1 MKKNIIK
8 RTVLLLAI
16 VVLVFG
22 AFFTNKLIIKAS
34 VSRNSMSILEIEPTD
49 RFSLTQTQG
58 SATSGVETISNI
70 SNMAVTIRHITMAEY
85 ISNVE
90 QINGKYDVVVIGNNN
105 TSSSVT
111 YSAEFGNSK
120 PRYLPYG
127 KEAYN
132 TTSSPTT
139 LGMLN
144 DSRWAGTRNSNGTP
158 DQKTYIE
165 YYSENDITNKRANEI
180 LDSINSGQ
188 LVYIANE
195 ALSNT
200 GTKIYS
206 NFNSLT
212 NGNLVKINQAQM
224 TLNSIVDKYI
234 NGTAKR
240 SPVLSIASQSKNND
254 RNINFVY
261 NIATDNEEQNMTVS
275 LYLDLNGDGLFK
287 DKEKVKTI
295 QNINTSNTQYN
306 NGIISYKLDDQ
317 FVGNLTWKLEVVTS
331 GNVKTYKT
339 GVIDFQADPNHKP
352 IVRVLQVYPVST
364 NGISNSFNLTNNSII
379 NSLITNLR
387 DYNLQIAAK
396 STTEF
401 NNDISSGNKLNSN
414 YDMIILGFADSYAYN
429 DLPQT
434 SINEIKSFISTGQSV
449 MFTHDTVTYRYLSYP
464 DTTSATTIKPTVDST
479 DKSSKNITHNFRD
492 IIGQS
497 RYVDPYNPT
506 EVDIYKNFNVST
518 GKYDARNIP
527 HEQLKSS
534 DQGKVSLGM
543 TKGLLSMFE
552 SSATAGSYS
561 GESTSVYKIND
572 GLINQYPYRIGYDA
586 DISVAPTHYQ
596 WYQLNLEDP
605 DVVPWFTLKPSGN
618 GYNQY
623 DARNYYYTYSKGNIT
638 YSGTGHSGDSTRY
651 TTDECKLFVNTMVK
665 AERGA
670 NHAPTLQVNLND
682 GAKVSRN
689 QSSIDFNF
697 IPTDRDNDPINADVT
712 VRYGTN
718 LIQTYSYSNK
728 KQGEAIPVS
737 IPNSVFKN
745 VSGNG
750 ITITVKASDPLLA
763 EVSQTYTINLVSD
776 PTVSLSLSYDKTGYL
791 VGDVATVRVVANSN
805 QSTQG
810 LQTTLSNITYNITGK
825 YNSEDV
831 QVTSGGD
838 SISFNNVVF
847 SPAANPSSQT
857 SSFTFLTKKSGQISI
872 DGVLSYNQTNTTSPG
887 GGKYKI
893 GLPVRDGQAT
903 VRILTG
909 NNSVAMG
916 TAQVDVYKDGT
927 KVNTVSF
934 NSGSTSIYNITTG
947 VYTFK
952 LSNVPDG
959 YQVDQSEITKSFDFN
974 NNAQDIEFVANPI
987 AEISHGLYTNNSLIT
1002 ENINL
1007 TKSSNATFGVIFKT
1021 KDLTPSIAFD
1031 LDDSITNVTVDKF
1044 KLFRMNGDGTITQI
1058 TDCNITKLTETGNKF
1073 TVAFSN
1079 TETDSKYLIQYSVKL
1094 GNNNSYTNNVTLN
1107 GTSRPIT
1114 ITCQDLQDLF

>member
-8 RTVLLLAI
+8 KTA
-16 VVLVFG
+16 LVF
-22 AFFTNKLIIKAS
+22 AIIFIISGIVLGTRFITRAS
-34 VSRNSMSILEIEPTD
+34 VNRTTISILEIEPGDSFT
-49 RFSLTQTQG
+49 LTKNN
-58 SATSGVETISNI
+58 AKSGTESIPITNSTITTAS
-70 SNMAVTIRHITMAEY
+70 VTHITMPEY
-85 ISNVE
+85 ISKVD
-90 QINGKYDVVVIGNNN
+90 QVNGKYDVVVIGNN

-111 YSAEFGNSK
+111 YSAEFGNSR
-120 PRYLPYG
+120 PTYLPYG

-132 TTSSPTT
+132 GITNSTT
-139 LGMLN
+139 LGMRN
-144 DSRWAGTRNSNGTP
+144 DSKWVGTKNSQGTP

-195 ALSNT
+195 ALSIT

-212 NGNLVKINQAQM
+212 KGNLVKINQSQL
-224 TLNSIVDKYI
+224 TLNSIIDKYI
-234 NGTAKR
+234 NGTAKKA
-240 SPVLSIASQSKNND
+240 PVLSIASQSKDYD

-261 NIATDNEEQNMTVS
+261 NIATDNEEQNMTVN

-287 DKEKVKTI
+287 DKEKVKTL

-331 GNVKTYKT
+331 GNVKTYKN
-339 GVIDFQADPNHKP
+339 GVLDFKADPNHKP

-364 NGISNSFNLTNNSII
+364 NGISNSFNLTNNSTI
-379 NSLITNLR
+379 NSLIANLR
-387 DYNLQIAAK
+387 DYSLQITAK
-396 STTEF
+396 STDEF
-401 NNDISSGNKLNSN
+401 NSYISAKNKLNSN

-429 DLPQT
+429 DLPQA

-464 DTTSATTIKPTVDST
+464 DANSATTIKPTVDST

-497 RYVDPYNPT
+497 RYVDPFNLNGT
-506 EVDIYKNFNVST
+506 DIYMNFNVST
-518 GKYDARNIP
+518 GTYEPRNIP

-543 TKGLLSMFE
+543 TKGLLSQFE

-638 YSGTGHSGDSTRY
+638 YSGTGHSGDSSRY

-670 NHAPTLQVNLND
+670 NHAPTLDVDLND
-682 GAKVSRN
+682 GTKVSRN
-689 QSSIDFNF
+689 QSSIDFSF
-697 IPTDRDNDPINADVT
+697 IPRDRDNDPINADVT
-712 VRYGTN
+712 VKYGTN
-718 LIQTYSYSNK
+718 VIQTYPYSNK
-728 KQGEAIPVS
+728 KQGEAISVS

-745 VSGNG
+745 VSGNS
-750 ITITVKASDPLLA
+750 ITITVRASDPLKA
-763 EVSQTYTINLVSD
+763 ETSQTYTINLVSD
-776 PTVSLSLSYDKTGYL
+776 PTVSLSLSNNKAGYL
-791 VGDVATVRVVANSN
+791 VGDVAIVNILANSN

-810 LQTTLSNITYNITGK
+810 LTTTLSNITYDITGK
-825 YNSEDV
+825 YNSEEV

-838 SISFNNVVF
+838 KLYFNDVVF
-847 SPAANPSSQT
+847 SPQPNPISQPN
-857 SSFTFLTKKSGQISI
+857 SFTFLTKKSGQIYI
-872 DGVLSYNQTNTTSPG
+872 DGALSYKQNNTTSPG
-887 GGKYKI
+887 GGTYRI

-903 VRILTG
+903 IKMLTG
-909 NNSVAMG
+909 NNSLAVG
-916 TAQVDVYKDGT
+916 DAQVKIYKNDVLI
-927 KVNTVSF
+927 NTVTL
-934 NSGSTSIYNITTG
+934 NGQKPIPAITSGTYRFDLITCPNGYSPNI
-947 VYTFK
+947 
-952 LSNVPDG
+952 S
-959 YQVDQSEITKSFDFN
+959 SITKDFDYTN
-974 NNAQDIEFVANPI
+974 NNQDIEFSVSPT

-1007 TKSSNATFGVIFKT
+1007 TRSSNATFGVIFKT

-1058 TDCNITKLTETGNKF
+1058 TDCNITQLAGTGNKF

-1079 TETDSKYLIQYSVKL
+1079 SQIDSNYLIQYSVKL

-1107 GTSRPIT
+1107 GISKPIT